1 MTRRKARAPEQ
12 AVTFLL
18 VTILKKTPVNFAG
31 LGASTEAGKG
41 PGGVPG
47 ALCRPGRGSG
57 GGEKPRAGGSLP

>member
-41 PGGVPG
+41 PGVSPG
-47 ALCRPGRGSG
+47 LCAGRGGSG